1 MTGRDRHRAVNRLL
15 AYIILIS
22 LSNNEEFLN
31 KITYF
36 YPSNHTIY
44 TMKFVEFLNS
54 TEKTAVGKIVC
65 VGRNYAEHAK
75 ELGNEVP
82 EFPVLFL
89 KPASALI
96 YSGDTI
102 IQPSFSNEMHHEIEL
117 VLLVGR
123 ELKDASEVESLSA
136 ITAYGIGLDM
146 TLRDVQNVLKKKGEP
161 WTVAKCFDTSAV
173 ISKFLKVS
181 EEPLSPDMNLSL
193 SVNGNLRQSSKLE
206 SMIFSPAQI
215 ISYIS
220 SRMKLEAGDLVYTGT
235 PAGVSKVES
244 GDKLVGKLD
253 ELISLEALTG

>member
-1 MTGRDRHRAVNRLL
+1 
-15 AYIILIS
+15 
-22 LSNNEEFLN
+22 
-31 KITYF
+31 
-36 YPSNHTIY
+36 
-44 TMKFVEFLNS
+44 MKFVEFLNS
-54 TEKTAVGKIVC
+54 PEKTTVGKIVC

-102 IQPSFSNEMHHEIEL
+102 IKPAFSNEMHHEIEL

-123 ELKDASEVESLSA
+123 DLKDASEEESLAA
-136 ITAYGIGLDM
+136 ITAYSIGLDM

-161 WTVAKCFDTSAV
+161 WTIAKCFDTSAV
-173 ISKFLKVS
+173 ISKLIKIS
-181 EEPLSPDMNLSL
+181 ENPLSPEMNLSL

-206 SMIFSPAQI
+206 NMIFSPSRL

-220 SRMKLEAGDLVYTGT
+220 SRMMLEPGDLIYTGT
-235 PAGVSKVES
+235 PAGVNKVEP
-244 GDKLVGKLD
+244 GDILVGKLD
-253 ELISLEALTG
+253 ELISLEAKVG